1 MTHAQQ
7 LVMAIRQA
15 GRRGMTDGDL
25 EVLRISACPWK
36 RLGESGHRY
45 LKRGEQLVRKLG
57 KNGLKRWAVVRA
69 RG

>member
-7 LVMAIRQA
+7 LVQAIRSA

-36 RLGESGHRY
+36 RLGESGRRY
-45 LKRGEQLVRKLG
+45 LRQGESLVRKLG
-57 KNGLKRWAVVRA
+57 RDGLKRWAVVKA

>member
-7 LVMAIRQA
+7 LVQAIRAA
-15 GRRGMTDGDL
+15 GPRGMTDGDL

-36 RLGESGHRY
+36 RLGESGHRH
-45 LKRGEQLVRKLG
+45 LRKGEMLVRRPG
-57 KNGLKRWAVVRA
+57 KNGVLRHLIVRA

>member
-7 LVMAIRQA
+7 LVQAIRSA

-36 RLGESGHRY
+36 RLGESAHRH
-45 LKRGEQLVRKLG
+45 LKPGEQLVRKVG
-57 KNGLKRWAVVRA
+57 RNGLKRWALVRA

>member
-7 LVMAIRQA
+7 LVQAIRSA

-36 RLGESGHRY
+36 RLGESAHRH
-45 LKRGEQLVRKLG
+45 LRQGEQLVRKLG
-57 KNGLKRWAVVRA
+57 RDGLKRWAVVKA